1 VQEYSPVNTIAEAP
15 RECDAPE
22 VIQRHKREGNS
33 SVSEKDTLFE
43 DTVASVRDFVFDER
57 VVRVFPDMIGRSV
70 PGYGLVLQMIGL
82 VAHRYVQPES
92 SVYDLGCSLG
102 AATLA
107 MRQAVDVPGVR
118 FVAVDNS
125 AAMIRQCRQVL
136 RTGDNELPVELLEED
151 VCRVEVRNASMSVLN
166 FTLQFVEPRER
177 LGLLERIARGTRPGG
192 VLVLSEKI
200 RFSLN
205 AEQELQTALYHDF
218 KRAQGYSEL
227 EIARKRNALERVL
240 QPDTEAVH
248 RKRLKAAGWTE
259 TVRCF
264 QSFNFACY
272 LAFR

>member
-1 VQEYSPVNTIAEAP
+1 
-15 RECDAPE
+15 
-22 VIQRHKREGNS
+22 
-33 SVSEKDTLFE
+33 VSEKDTLFE
-43 DTVASVRDFVFDER
+43 DTLASVRDFVFDER

-70 PGYGLVLQMIGL
+70 PGYGLVLQIIGL
-82 VAHRYVQPES
+82 VAHRYVQPDS

-107 MRQAVDVPGVR
+107 MRQAVEVPGVR
-118 FVAVDNS
+118 YVAVDNS

-136 RTGDNELPVELLEED
+136 VSGDGELPVDLLEED
-151 VCRVEVRNASMSVLN
+151 ICRVDVRDASMSVLN
-166 FTLQFVEPRER
+166 FTLQFVERRQR

-200 RFSLN
+200 RFSGE

-218 KRAQGYSEL
+218 KRTQGYSEL

-248 RKRLKAAGWTE
+248 RRRLKAAGWTE